1 MSDRPK
7 RERAPS
13 GVAGAPGR
21 RGPRPDAELLAEAI
35 ARPDGWLDECRAA
48 VSSVARRIAR
58 RAENDE
64 AQDPL
69 DRGIVAGLATAISSH
84 EALMKRRG
92 TGDAK
97 RGLAEVTP
105 IRKSALDAT
114 LPGKGPA

>member
-1 MSDRPK
+1 MSDKPK
-7 RERAPS
+7 RERAPRGIS
-13 GVAGAPGR
+13 GASGH

-48 VSSVARRIAR
+48 VSAVARRIAR
-58 RAENDE
+58 RAEDDA

-69 DRGIVAGLATAISSH
+69 DRGIVTGLATAITSH

-105 IRKSALDAT
+105 IRKSALEAN
-114 LPGKGPA
+114 PPQKAPA